1 MKNER
6 RIKVDFP
13 DVDLTTN
20 DISTEYIKAG
30 KTIIEEGRMQSLDDF
45 LNSLDEY
52 NHLQYRLMDKTKA
65 LCKNMENMVDNDFV
79 VVNGLSSFFDEI
91 DRITERMDTMTYFVP
106 RDDVLQVLEDYLS
119 LHQRLF
125 NKPMF
130 FVESGWENVP
140 KYEL

>member
-13 DVDLTTN
+13 NVDLTTA
-20 DISTEYIKAG
+20 DISGEYIDAG
-30 KTIIEEGRMQSLDDF
+30 KCIIMEGRLKSLDSF
-45 LNSLDEY
+45 IHNLDEY
-52 NHLQYRLMDKTKA
+52 NRLQYRLMENTRA
-65 LCKNMENMVDNDFV
+65 LCKSMEHMVDNDFV
-79 VVNGLSSFFDEI
+79 IVNDMSSHFDEI
-91 DRITERMDTMTYFVP
+91 DRITERMDSMVYFIP

-125 NKPMF
+125 DKPMF
-130 FVESGWENVP
+130 YVESGWDRIQ

>member
-13 DVDLTTN
+13 NVDLTTN

-30 KTIIEEGRMQSLDDF
+30 KSIVEEGRMQSLDEF
-45 LNSLDEY
+45 LNGLDEY

-65 LCKNMENMVDNDFV
+65 LCKSMENMVDNDFV

-106 RDDVLQVLEDYLS
+106 RDEVLQVLEDYLS

-130 FVESGWENVP
+130 YVENGWDNLQ
-140 KYEL
+140 KYEP

>member
-13 DVDLTTN
+13 NVDLTTN

-30 KTIIEEGRMQSLDDF
+30 KSIVEEGRMQNLDEF
-45 LNSLDEY
+45 LNGLDEY

-65 LCKNMENMVDNDFV
+65 LCKSMENMVDNDFV

-106 RDDVLQVLEDYLS
+106 RDEVLQVLEDYLS

-130 FVESGWENVP
+130 FVEAGLDNLQ

>member
-13 DVDLTTN
+13 NVDLSTN

-30 KTIIEEGRMQSLDDF
+30 KSIVEEGRMQSLDEF
-45 LNSLDEY
+45 LNGLDEY

-65 LCKNMENMVDNDFV
+65 LCKSMENMVDNDFV

-106 RDDVLQVLEDYLS
+106 RDEVLQVLEDYLS

-130 FVESGWENVP
+130 YVESGWDNLQ